1 MAPRYA
7 PRSGV
12 APGAYPRARMASPI
26 VRETIK
32 KLKARRAELQR
43 QIKGPIQELQQ
54 IEDDLAALSAV
65 NGRAKPKPRP
75 RAPRKDNQPA
85 ILRAIRNGET
95 TPEEIAAKTGIAL
108 ATVKRSVTMSVDR
121 HKLVVRGRNGL
132 TLTQRGRDR
141 LRELEGQ

>member
-1 MAPRYA
+1 
-7 PRSGV
+7 
-12 APGAYPRARMASPI
+12 MASPI

-43 QIKGPIQELQQ
+43 QIKGPIRELQQ
-54 IEDDLAALSAV
+54 IEEDLRALSAV
-65 NGRAKPKPRP
+65 NGRRPSAP
-75 RAPRKDNQPA
+75 RASPQPA
-85 ILRAIRNGET
+85 ILRAIRNGAT
-95 TPEEIAAKTGIAL
+95 TPEEIASKSGLAL

-141 LRELEGQ
+141 LRELERKEG

>member
-1 MAPRYA
+1 
-7 PRSGV
+7 V
-12 APGAYPRARMASPI
+12 ASPI

-43 QIKGPIQELQQ
+43 QIKGPIAELRQ
-54 IEDDLAALSAV
+54 IEDDLAALSVV
-65 NGRAKPKPRP
+65 NGRRTPS
-75 RAPRKDNQPA
+75 APRVSHQPA
-85 ILRAIRNGET
+85 ILRAIRNGAT
-95 TPEEIAAKTGIAL
+95 TPEAIAAKTGIAL

>member
-1 MAPRYA
+1 
-7 PRSGV
+7 V
-12 APGAYPRARMASPI
+12 ASPI

-54 IEDDLAALSAV
+54 IEEDLKALSAV
-65 NGRAKPKPRP
+65 NGRKPPS
-75 RAPRKDNQPA
+75 APRVSPQPA
-85 ILRAIRNGET
+85 ILRAIRNGAT
-95 TPEEIAAKTGIAL
+95 TPEEIAAKTKIAL
-108 ATVKRSVTMSVDR
+108 PTVKRSVTMSVDR

-141 LRELEGQ
+141 LRELERAG

>member
-1 MAPRYA
+1 
-7 PRSGV
+7 
-12 APGAYPRARMASPI
+12 MASPI

-43 QIKGPIQELQQ
+43 QIKGPIQELRQ
-54 IEDDLAALSAV
+54 IEEDLVALSAV
-65 NGRAKPKPRP
+65 NGRS
-75 RAPRKDNQPA
+75 APRVSPQPA
-85 ILRAIRNGET
+85 ILRAIRNGAT

-108 ATVKRSVTMSVDR
+108 GTVKRSVTMSVER

-141 LRELEGQ
+141 LRELEGR